1 LPFVVENEQ
10 TGQCQ
15 PAART
20 KGSINLV
27 WVVLLGGVGA
37 DDSLVE
43 SIDPTLYRT
52 GDKIRN
58 LFVNLIEQHF
68 MIVVKRSGD

>member
-1 LPFVVENEQ
+1 MPFVVENEQ

-20 KGSINLV
+20 KGSKNLV